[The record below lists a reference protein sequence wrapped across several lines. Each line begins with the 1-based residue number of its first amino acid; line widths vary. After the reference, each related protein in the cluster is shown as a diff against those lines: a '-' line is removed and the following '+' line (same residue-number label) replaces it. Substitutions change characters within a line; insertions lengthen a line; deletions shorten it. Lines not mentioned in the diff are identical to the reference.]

1 MHHLACK
8 SCLTIPFALYSLTT
22 NHVASYISHTECFD
36 FFPTTF
42 FPSANLRPSVG
53 QLQSPELRVFQ
64 EKRLF
69 LHVGI
74 INNIRGIAR
83 RAFARGLIPDGVSR
97 NITDTQSHDEKTDLL
112 LRELESRIR
121 IDRTVLTQ
129 FIDVLRESDAACYAT
144 LMSTIST
151 FCTVASDAVGF

>member
-1 MHHLACK
+1 M
-8 SCLTIPFALYSLTT
+8 TGI
-22 NHVASYISHTECFD
+22 ASFL
-36 FFPTTF
+36 P
-42 FPSANLRPSVG
+42 ANQRPSVDDSLYHGRMVG
-53 QLQSPELRVFQ
+53 QQLHSPELVVFQ

-69 LHVGI
+69 LHIGI
-74 INNIRGIAR
+74 INNIQGIAR

-97 NITDTQSHDEKTDLL
+97 NITDTQSHAEKTDLL

>member
-1 MHHLACK
+1 MLLA
-8 SCLTIPFALYSLTT
+8 INHALILYCSLTT
-22 NHVASYISHTECFD
+22 DYAAGYIYHAQNALIS
-36 FFPTTF
+36 TF
-42 FPSANLRPSVG
+42 HPPANLQPSWG

-69 LHVGI
+69 LHIGI
-74 INNIRGIAR
+74 INNVRDIAL

-97 NITDTQSHDEKTDLL
+97 NITDTQSQVEKTDLL
-112 LRELESRIR
+112 LRELESRIK

-129 FIDVLRESDAACYAT
+129 FVDVLRESDAACYAP

-151 FCTVASDAVGF
+151 FCTVASDAVRF